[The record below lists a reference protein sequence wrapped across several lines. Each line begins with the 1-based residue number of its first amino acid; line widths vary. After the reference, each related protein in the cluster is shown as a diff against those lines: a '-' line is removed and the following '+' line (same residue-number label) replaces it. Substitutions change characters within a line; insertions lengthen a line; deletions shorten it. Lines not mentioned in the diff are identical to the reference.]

1 MGRCVGNTFD
11 TATALRTPTALNQ
24 PSSQTNCDTLRH
36 DDTHLAGLHDHHE
49 TPQTQQ
55 EAHKPTYLL
64 LAKNI
69 WCTMAAGDAQ
79 PYPAR
84 PSGPRAQPTTKPAL
98 MASGFRM
105 REGAGL
111 CCSLDNVP
119 AGTATPA
126 WTWTCHATCRWWG
139 GGGLRQRPRR
149 THAAELSRRR
159 PPACRPEPATS

>member
-64 LAKNI
+64 LAKNT

-84 PSGPRAQPTTKPAL
+84 PSGPRAQPTTERTL
-98 MASGFRM
+98 MACGFRT
-105 REGAGL
+105 REGARL
-111 CCSLDNVP
+111 CCSLNKR
-119 AGTATPA
+119 
-126 WTWTCHATCRWWG
+126 TWHCNASMDPYHAMQHATWG
-139 GGGLRQRPRR
+139 GRGIGLRQRACTCNLSP
-149 THAAELSRRR
+149 AAAPHLSG
-159 PPACRPEPATS
+159 